1 MKYQRSALTAAAA
14 LLLLTLSAT
23 AARGQCSS
31 ANLKDPALLART
43 SLVIDVRPDQINQFR
58 GKTAFR
64 EQAHIALINMNPF
77 LFGYRIKVDQTEV
90 QDTGFLNFLSLLG
103 SPVTDIIGSPASV
116 GRSAG
121 LRTTAGGSLELLI
134 ARTNTKGAVAFS
146 CKLEDAGDTAAL
158 RADAEGAIDQ
168 LAEARKRALDAM
180 AVVKSDL
187 DTRSADYANARAAF
201 LAQKDTIFNSS
212 VEAGMLCD
220 SANTLYAGLRA
231 PANVYPT
238 TDTLTDLMKK
248 VADFKSLVGELE
260 SSARDYKTE
269 YENCPARTQTKEKEE
284 LKRGGLSYPDNLI
297 RLAGE
302 LRALATAYETKVN
315 ALTNETKGYDA
326 LVATI
331 KRLSG
336 REAQTLQREYT
347 VFGQH
352 DISALDITVT
362 PEPLGADAGL
372 PVQKDLADRR
382 FDVVGSTQGAGGGG
396 NVRIINAGADDLSGI
411 KVFGPRVGRAA
422 SAGDGDGDKG
432 DGDDGDK
439 GRGESAGGGG
449 DGGGKEIKHSS
460 STIGWRN
467 FEVSGGIVFSSLGKR
482 EFQPVLGYARNEQG
496 VIVGEDGQPT
506 DKREL
511 TTVVGVSEDSGRRIS
526 PVAMLHYRMP
536 YVRNV
541 FASVGVTG
549 KRDDAGT
556 DLEYLIGPSL
566 LFRNMFFTVGGY
578 AGKQQQLA
586 GDLFLSAKLPGTSV
600 PVQKDYK
607 WGLGFSF
614 TFKIAPR
621 DNKNEK

>member
-158 RADAEGAIDQ
+158 RADAGRAIDQ
-168 LAEARKRALDAM
+168 LAEARQRSLGAM

-187 DTRSADYANARAAF
+187 DTRSAEYANARAAF
-201 LAQKDTIFNSS
+201 LTQKDTIFNSS
-212 VEAGMLCD
+212 VEAGVLCD
-220 SANTLYAGLRA
+220 SANTLYAGLSA
-231 PANVYPT
+231 PANAYPT
-238 TDTLTDLMKK
+238 TDTLNDLMKK

-269 YENCPARTQTKEKEE
+269 YENCPARTQ
-284 LKRGGLSYPDNLI
+284 GVNYPDNLI

-315 ALTNETKGYDA
+315 ALINETKGYDA

-331 KRLSG
+331 ERLSG

-422 SAGDGDGDKG
+422 SAGAGDGDGDKG
-432 DGDDGDK
+432 DDGGGDK
-439 GRGESAGGGG
+439 GGGETAGGGDG
-449 DGGGKEIKHSS
+449 GGGKEIKHSS

-467 FEVSGGIVFSSLGKR
+467 FEVSGGMVFSSLGKR

-526 PVAMLHYRMP
+526 PIAMLHYRMP

-566 LFRNMFFTVGGY
+566 LLRNMFFTVGGY

-586 GDLFLSAKLPGTSV
+586 GDLFLGAKLPETSV
-600 PVQKDYK
+600 PVRKDYK

-614 TFKIAPR
+614 TYKVPLGKPKTE
-621 DNKNEK
+621 N